1 MGMAR
6 MAIEVDAKAALEAIG
21 WFLRGKRVRGWTM
34 LCALAE
40 HHRDCYQG
48 WIINT
53 EPGRIADFVNRHAG
67 SAVRRSIATLIF
79 AHPDR
84 DATDAARTV
93 ASLRAALGADAVI
106 WSLAKGAA
114 GAVEPDMAEPAT
126 LQRVLADL
134 LLQSGAEWFMPIVS
148 GDRVAPALRTIV
160 ACAVNDDAECALVYW
175 DEDQMARGRRT
186 SPWLKPDWDQRLF
199 LACDGISGA
208 GMLSRAALE
217 GALSA
222 MPEMAAGL
230 DAMACAVLHAAEAA
244 RPGAIRHV
252 PFVLTHRK
260 SAEGFVPAHRRMELV
275 SAHSREGWSAAPH
288 GGSDTC
294 LCARAPAP
302 LSWPSVSILIPTRD
316 QLELLRNCLDSLG
329 KLNYAGDVE
338 IVIMDN
344 DSADVEA
351 LRFLDALDR
360 GGGARVLRCPGP
372 FNFSAINNLAVRSAK
387 GEFVCLL
394 NNDIEAIDG
403 DWLTEMVR
411 HALCPGIGAVGAR
424 LLYPDGSIQHAGV
437 AIGLGNAA
445 GHVQKGVTPDDPC
458 DFRLHGVTRR
468 VLAVTGA
475 CLVVSRANYQAVG
488 GLDEAAFAVAFND
501 VDFCM
506 KLGKAGLHNVYV
518 AEACLTHHESKSRG
532 SDFDPVNFV
541 RFQRELAALQQ
552 RWHTKDYADP
562 YLNPNFSRASE
573 RCLLSF

>member
-6 MAIEVDAKAALEAIG
+6 MAIEVDAKAALAAIG

-67 SAVRRSIATLIF
+67 TAAKPSIATLIF

-84 DATDAARTV
+84 GASDAVRTV
-93 ASLRAALGADAVI
+93 ASHRAALGADAVI

-114 GAVEPDMAEPAT
+114 GAIELDIAKPAT
-126 LQRVLADL
+126 IQRVLGDL
-134 LLQSGAEWFMPIVS
+134 MLQSGAEWLLPILS
-148 GDRVAPALRTIV
+148 GDLVSPALGPVV
-160 ACAVNDDAECALVYW
+160 ASAVGDYAECALVYW
-175 DEDQMARGRRT
+175 DEDQRALGRRT

-208 GMLSRAALE
+208 GMLSRAAIK

-222 MPEMAAGL
+222 MPDMAAAA

-244 RPGAIRHV
+244 TPGSIRHM
-252 PFVLTHRK
+252 PLVLTHRK
-260 SAEGFVPAHRRMELV
+260 STEGVVPALRRMELV
-275 SAHSREGWSAAPH
+275 NTHSREGWSAAPH

-294 LCARAPAP
+294 LCVRPPDP

-316 QLELLRNCLDSLG
+316 QLELLRNCLDGLG
-329 KLNYAGDVE
+329 KLNYAGEVE
-338 IVIMDN
+338 IVVMDN
-344 DSADVEA
+344 DSADIEA

-360 GGGARVLRCPGP
+360 DLVARVLRCPGP

-403 DWLTEMVR
+403 DWLSEMIR
-411 HALCPGIGAVGAR
+411 HALCSGIGAVGAR

-445 GHVQKGVTPDDPC
+445 GHVQKGVTPNDHC
-458 DFRLHGVTRR
+458 HFRLHGVTRR

-475 CLVVSRANYQAVG
+475 CLVVSRANYHAVG
-488 GLDEAAFAVAFND
+488 GLDAETFAVAFND

-518 AEACLTHHESKSRG
+518 AEACLLHHESKSRG
-532 SDFDPVNFV
+532 SDFAAPNIA
-541 RFQRELAALQQ
+541 RFQRELTSLQQ
-552 RWHTKDYADP
+552 RWHTQGFDDP
-562 YLNPNFSRASE
+562 CLNPNFSRASE
-573 RCLLSF
+573 RCVLSF

>member
-1 MGMAR
+1 MDMAR
-6 MAIEVDAKAALEAIG
+6 MAIEVDAKAALAAMG

-40 HHRDCYQG
+40 HHPDCYHG

-53 EPGRIADFVNRHAG
+53 EPGRIADVVNRHAG
-67 SAVRRSIATLIF
+67 SAVKPGIATLIF

-84 DATDAARTV
+84 GPTDAVRTV

-114 GAVEPDMAEPAT
+114 GAVELDIAEPAT
-126 LQRVLADL
+126 LQRVLGNL
-134 LLQSGAEWFMPIVS
+134 ILQSGAEWLLPILS
-148 GDRVAPALRTIV
+148 GDLVATALGSAV
-160 ACAVNDDAECALVYW
+160 ASAVHDDAECALVYW
-175 DEDQMARGRRT
+175 DEDQMTRGQRT
-186 SPWLKPDWDQRLF
+186 SPWFKPDWDQRLF

-222 MPEMAAGL
+222 MPDMAAGS

-244 RPGAIRHV
+244 APGSIQHV
-252 PFVLTHRK
+252 PLVLTHRK
-260 SAEGFVPAHRRMELV
+260 SADGFVPAHRRMELV
-275 SAHSREGWSAAPH
+275 SAHSRDGWSAVLH
-288 GGSDTC
+288 SGGDAC
-294 LCARAPAP
+294 ICIRPPDP

-316 QLELLRNCLDSLG
+316 QRELLQSCLDSLG
-329 KLNYAGDVE
+329 KLDYAGEVE

-344 DSADVEA
+344 DSADAEA

-360 GGGARVLRCPGP
+360 DGVARVMRCPGP

-394 NNDIEAIDG
+394 NNDIEAING

-411 HALCPGIGAVGAR
+411 HALCPGMGAVGAR

-437 AIGLGNAA
+437 VIGLGNAA
-445 GHVQKGVTPDDPC
+445 GHVQKGVTPDDQG

-488 GLDEAAFAVAFND
+488 GLDEATFAVAFND

-506 KLGKAGLHNVYV
+506 KLGTAGLHNVYV
-518 AEACLTHHESKSRG
+518 AEACLIHHESKSRG
-532 SDFDPVNFV
+532 SDFAAPNIA
-541 RFQRELAALQQ
+541 RFQRELISLQQ
-552 RWHTKDYADP
+552 RWHTQGFDDP
-562 YLNPNFSRASE
+562 CLNPNFSRASE
-573 RCLLSF
+573 RCVLSF